1 MIIKETFP
9 ITGLSCTSC
18 ASSVEKRLKSTEGVK
33 DASVNFVTSTAFA
46 EYDDEKMSPEKL
58 QNAVQSIGYNLV
70 IDSK

>member
-9 ITGLSCTSC
+9 VTGLSCTSC

-33 DASVNFVTSTAFA
+33 DASVNFATSTAFA

-58 QNAVQSIGYNLV
+58 QQSVQSIGYNLV
-70 IDSK
+70 IDSQ